1 MRKKNINSNFKLGIS
16 FSKNDFDLL
25 CQSADQVLVDRYRES
40 KDSFIKHALET
51 DIPDSTLDDIK
62 KQLLF
67 LHDDIKSISE
77 YAHINLIYNCSIIPI
92 AAYLSALEKIFIK
105 NSKKIEVVLPFNFI
119 FKSKSSYIFMAEG
132 ESRFKFLYNRAEC
145 FTYFIEIYCRKNHIP
160 IKYLKNN
167 YIPYFFYPILR
178 RTIAFIGKFLED
190 VSQNIKSIASKDV
203 LNIHNKNVFISR
215 SNPVGLYSAESFNNG
230 NAICLLSESSSFSK
244 KNMIDIRNSDK
255 DLFHLLPQV
264 SLWKVIKSYL
274 KFRKS
279 LNTNDHIDLFD
290 IKIPLKNIYKEIN
303 LIKPNLEIYHQ
314 RLKKINLLN
323 ISIIFSKEL
332 YSPQAAVE
340 YLYFSG
346 INCDI
351 KFIQTVDLNHRICPK
366 MVFGGSLIAYS
377 NFHANRIKNNNPEI
391 KIESV
396 KTKIFKSIIHS
407 SNNDNVV
414 FFDTEMDEM
423 DSRNAVQSKILLYS
437 ESIKKNLVICRHPR
451 DNAILLS
458 KNNLDYDKTLTE
470 KLSNASVIFTYPS
483 ALINEILPYNIPIVI
498 LFVGIG
504 RDSKWHW
511 TYDESYLG
519 CITSLDDIDNISND
533 SIRES
538 YSAYLA
544 KILLLNGFVNE

>member
-1 MRKKNINSNFKLGIS
+1 MRKQNINSNFKLGIS
-16 FSKNDFDLL
+16 FSTNDFDLL
-25 CQSADQVLVDRYRES
+25 YQSADQVLVSRYKES
-40 KDSFIKHALET
+40 NDSFIKHALET
-51 DIPDSTLDDIK
+51 DISDRTLNDIK

-67 LHDDIKSISE
+67 LCDDVKSISE

-105 NSKKIEVVLPFNFI
+105 NNKKIEVILPFNFI

-132 ESRFKFLYNRAEC
+132 ETRFKFLYSRAEC
-145 FTYFIEIYCRKNHIP
+145 FTYFIEIYCRKNNIP
-160 IKYLKNN
+160 IKYLKKN

-190 VSQNIKSIASKDV
+190 VTQNIKSIASKDA

-215 SNPVGLYSAESFNNG
+215 SSPTGFYSTESFNNG
-230 NAICLLSESSSFSK
+230 DAICLLSESSSFNQ
-244 KNMIDIRNSDK
+244 KNMIDICNSDK
-255 DLFHLLPQV
+255 NLFALLPQV

-274 KFRKS
+274 NFSKS
-279 LNTNDHIDLFD
+279 INTNDHIDLFD

-303 LIKPNLEIYHQ
+303 LTKPNLEIYHQ

-323 ISIIFSKEL
+323 NSIIFSKEL
-332 YSPQAAVE
+332 ASPQAAIE
-340 YLYFSG
+340 SLYFSS

-351 KFIQTVDLNHRICPK
+351 KFLQTVDLNHRVTPK

-377 NFHANRIKNNNPEI
+377 NFHADRIKNSNPEI

-396 KTKIFKSIIHS
+396 ETKIFKSIIHS

-414 FFDTEMDEM
+414 FFDTEMDET
-423 DSRNAVQSKILLYS
+423 DSRNNVQSQILLYS
-437 ESIKKNLVICRHPR
+437 ESVKKNLVICRHPR
-451 DNAILLS
+451 DNASLLR
-458 KNNLDYDKTLTE
+458 NNKLDYNKSLAE
-470 KLSNASVIFTYPS
+470 KLSNASIIFTYPS
-483 ALINEILPYNIPIVI
+483 AIMNEILPYNIPIVI
-498 LFVGIG
+498 LFVGVG

-519 CITSLDDIDNISND
+519 CISSLDDIVSIND
-533 SIRES
+533 ESIREP
-538 YSAYLA
+538 YSTYSNKL
-544 KILLLNGFVNE
+544 LLLNGFVNE